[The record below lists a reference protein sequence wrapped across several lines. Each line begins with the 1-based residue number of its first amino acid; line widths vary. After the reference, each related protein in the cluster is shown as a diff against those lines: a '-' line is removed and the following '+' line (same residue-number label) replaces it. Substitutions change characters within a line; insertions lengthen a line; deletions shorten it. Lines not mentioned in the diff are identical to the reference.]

1 MGPLQGIKIIEIA
14 GLGPGPFAAMLLADM
29 GAEVICVERIGG
41 GTLNLIP
48 RYDFASRN
56 KRRIALDLKNPEG
69 IAVVKKLIADAD
81 GLLEGFR
88 PGVMEKLGLGPDT
101 CLEINPKLVYCRIT
115 GWGQTGPLAQ
125 RAGHD
130 INYIAMAGSLF
141 PIGRKGEK
149 PVIPLNIIGDYAGG
163 SQLAAYGM
171 VCALFSAARTG
182 QGQVIDSA
190 MIDGAA
196 QLYSTMFSFQQIGF
210 WKEER
215 GSNSIDGGAPF
226 YDVYETADKRYVAI
240 GSVEPQFYAI
250 LLQKLGLDA
259 SSLPDQ
265 WDESRWD
272 EMKARFT
279 AVFLSKTRDEWC
291 AIFGNS
297 DACFAPVLSMAEAL
311 EHPDNLTRDMFIEID
326 GVKQPAPF
334 PRFSLTPLRIRH
346 GARASGADTVAV
358 LEQCGYSDAETERL
372 LANRVVAK
380 ENVAQE

>member
-41 GTLNLIP
+41 GTLNLMP
-48 RYDFASRN
+48 KFDFASRN
-56 KRRIALDLKNPEG
+56 KKRIALDLKKPEG

-101 CLEINPKLVYCRIT
+101 CMEINPKLVYCRIT

-196 QLYSTMFSFQQIGF
+196 QLYGTMFSFQQIGF

-226 YDVYETADKRYVAI
+226 YDVYETADKRFVAI

-259 SSLPDQ
+259 STLPDQ

-279 AVFLSKTRDEWC
+279 DIFLSKTRDVWC
-291 AIFGNS
+291 EIFGNS

-311 EHPDNLTRDMFIEID
+311 AHPDNLARDMFIEID

-334 PRFSLTPLRIRH
+334 PRFSLTPLYIQH
-346 GARASGADTVAV
+346 GAHASGADTLAI
-358 LEQCGYSDAETERL
+358 LQQCGYSEAETETL
-372 LANRVVAK
+372 LASRVVAK
-380 ENVAQE
+380 E

>member
-1 MGPLQGIKIIEIA
+1 MGPLKGLRIIEIA
-14 GLGPGPFAAMLLADM
+14 GLGPGPFAGMLLADM

-48 RYDFASRN
+48 RFDFASRN
-56 KRRIALDLKNPEG
+56 KQRIALDLKKPEG
-69 IAVVKKLIADAD
+69 IAVVKKLVAEAD

-101 CLEINPKLVYCRIT
+101 CMALNPKLVYCRIT

-141 PIGRKGEK
+141 PIGYKGGK

-210 WKEER
+210 WKAER
-215 GSNSIDGGAPF
+215 GTNSIDGGAPF
-226 YDVYETADKRYVAI
+226 YNVYETADGGFVAV
-240 GSVEPQFYAI
+240 GAVEPQFYAI
-250 LLQKLGLDA
+250 LLEKLGLDA
-259 SSLPDQ
+259 STLPDQ
-265 WDESRWD
+265 WDESGWD
-272 EMKARFT
+272 DMKARFT
-279 AVFLSKTRDEWC
+279 DIFRSKTRDAWC
-291 AIFGNS
+291 GIFGNS

-311 EHPDNLTRDMFIEID
+311 EHPDNAARNMFVEIE

-334 PRFSLTPLRIRH
+334 PRFSHTPLQIRH
-346 GARASGADTVAV
+346 GAHASGADTVAI
-358 LEQCGYSDAETERL
+358 LERCGYKQTEIEQL
-372 LANRVVAK
+372 LASQVVA
-380 ENVAQE
+380 QQ

>member
-115 GWGQTGPLAQ
+115 GWGQTGQLAQ

-291 AIFGNS
+291 TIFGNS

-358 LEQCGYSDAETERL
+358 LQQCGYSDAETERL

>member
-1 MGPLQGIKIIEIA
+1 MGPLQGIRIIEIA

-48 RYDFASRN
+48 KFDFASRN
-56 KRRIALDLKNPEG
+56 KQRIALDLKKPEG
-69 IAVVKKLIADAD
+69 IAVVKTLLATAD

-88 PGVMEKLGLGPDT
+88 PGVMEKLGLGPDV
-101 CLEINPKLVYCRIT
+101 CLALNPKLVYCRIT

-141 PIGRKGEK
+141 PIGYKGSK
-149 PVIPLNIIGDYAGG
+149 PTIPLNIIGDYAGG

-171 VCALFSAARTG
+171 VCALFHAARSG
-182 QGQVIDSA
+182 QGQVIDAA

-196 QLYSTMFSFQQIGF
+196 QLYGTMFSFQQIGF
-210 WKEER
+210 WKEQR

-226 YDVYETADKRYVAI
+226 YNVYETADGGYVAI
-240 GSVEPQFYAI
+240 GAVEPQFYSI
-250 LLQKLGLDA
+250 LLQKLGLDSA
-259 SSLPDQ
+259 LLAEQ
-265 WDESRWD
+265 WDETKWESTAAQFAGLFRSR
-272 EMKARFT
+272 
-279 AVFLSKTRDEWC
+279 TRDAWC
-291 AIFGNS
+291 EHFAGC

-311 EHPDNLTRDMFIEID
+311 THADNQARDMFVELD

-334 PRFSLTPLRIRH
+334 PRFSQTPLQIRH
-346 GARASGADTVAV
+346 GAHPCGSDGEAVLANCGYDQAAIDALFASG
-358 LEQCGYSDAETERL
+358 
-372 LANRVVAK
+372 VVARG
-380 ENVAQE
+380 

>member
-1 MGPLQGIKIIEIA
+1 MGPLHGLKIIEIA

-48 RYDFASRN
+48 KFDFASRN
-56 KRRIALDLKNPEG
+56 KQRIALDLKKPEG

-88 PGVMEKLGLGPDT
+88 PGVMEKLGLSPDT
-101 CLEINPKLVYCRIT
+101 CLAINPKLVYCRIT

-130 INYIAMAGSLF
+130 INYIAMAGSLY
-141 PIGRKGEK
+141 PIGHRDQK
-149 PVIPLNIIGDYAGG
+149 PSIPLNIVGDYAGG

-210 WKEER
+210 WNEQR
-215 GSNSIDGGAPF
+215 GSNSIDGGAHF
-226 YDVYETADKRYVAI
+226 YNVYETADGKYIAVGAI
-240 GSVEPQFYAI
+240 ERQFFAI
-250 LLQKLGLDA
+250 LLEKLGLDA
-259 SSLPDQ
+259 RALPDQ
-265 WDESRWD
+265 YEQSQWQAMQERFADIFRSRD
-272 EMKARFT
+272 
-279 AVFLSKTRDEWC
+279 RDAWC
-291 AIFGNS
+291 AHFADC

-311 EHPDNLTRDMFIEID
+311 EHPDNQARDMFIELD

-334 PRFSLTPLRIRH
+334 PRFSLTPLQIRH
-346 GARASGADTVAV
+346 GAHPCGADGETVLANYGYDQATIDALFASG
-358 LEQCGYSDAETERL
+358 
-372 LANRVVAK
+372 VVAK
-380 ENVAQE
+380 G

>member
-265 WDESRWD
+265 WDEAHWD

-311 EHPDNLTRDMFIEID
+311 EHPDNLSRDMFIEID

-334 PRFSLTPLRIRH
+334 PRFSLTPLHIRH

-358 LEQCGYSDAETERL
+358 LQQCGYSDAETERL